1 MELWKYWSLYLV
13 NPTVCDNEIGGLL
26 QMRWRECGV
35 TTGKKKD
42 EAR

>member
-1 MELWKYWSLYLV
+1 MALWMYWSLYLV

-26 QMRWRECGV
+26 QMRGRECGV
-35 TTGKKKD
+35 TPGKED